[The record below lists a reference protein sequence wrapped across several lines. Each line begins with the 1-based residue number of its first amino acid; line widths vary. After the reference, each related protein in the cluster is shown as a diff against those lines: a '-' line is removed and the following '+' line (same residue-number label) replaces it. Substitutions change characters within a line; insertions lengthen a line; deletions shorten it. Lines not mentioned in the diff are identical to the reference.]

1 MEATGRS
8 PGLALLPRAI
18 SERLQGLGLPALKA
32 GITALREEE
41 RMSRERE
48 QQLYSSQPQA
58 HIPSAEQILKT
69 GSTHRTECRYSAM
82 RRKEALIHATTREN
96 LENRT
101 LQPER
106 PRIVWFHF
114 TECPGQ
120 ASVWR
125 QKVDQF

>member
-48 QQLYSSQPQA
+48 QLRSWAFLKGVKPKGVTPAPSHALHPLLQCGLEQKPSTKQTSS
-58 HIPSAEQILKT
+58 EENILGHKFDF
-69 GSTHRTECRYSAM
+69 
-82 RRKEALIHATTREN
+82 LIF
-96 LENRT
+96 LWD
-101 LQPER
+101 L
-106 PRIVWFHF
+106 
-114 TECPGQ
+114 GQ
-120 ASVWR
+120 ASYSVYLG
-125 QKVDQF
+125 QHDLLSHPQLS